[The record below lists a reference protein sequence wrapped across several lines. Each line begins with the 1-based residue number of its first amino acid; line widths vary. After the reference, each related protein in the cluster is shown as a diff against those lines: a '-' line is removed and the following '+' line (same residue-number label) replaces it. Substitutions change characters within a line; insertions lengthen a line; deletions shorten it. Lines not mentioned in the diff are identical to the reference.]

1 MKGVIRVQID
11 GYFASSNSGEGF
23 KNYYK
28 EVFGRLPRIYVIKGG
43 PGTGKSR
50 FMRDVAKYAESR
62 GWKSE
67 NYYCSSDPSSLD
79 GVILMRGGQC
89 VGVLDGTPPHTWELQ
104 LPGAREQM
112 IDLGEFWDDDILGA
126 RASEIERINEAKKA
140 CWKRAYKWLEGCT
153 DMCDII
159 RTYGESLI
167 NERDVVT
174 HAAAMLSAIPDGDCF
189 NARTALID
197 SVGMMGRVS
206 SDAFEHC
213 RTVYAVHDYLLTA
226 DILLRAL
233 IGEARRK
240 KLKIVVSYDPIDPRR
255 VDGVMVESGQV
266 SAVVVKQ
273 IAPQNCEQIYMCD
286 MCASADLNVTDEV
299 HRAERCYEKMLL
311 GAKAVL
317 SDVGNR
323 HFELEQIYV
332 SAMNFD
338 AKQRFTEHFCTKV
351 FGE

>member
-28 EVFGRLPRIYVIKGG
+28 EVFGKVPRIYVIKGG

-50 FMRDVAKYAESR
+50 FMRDVAKYAELR
-62 GWKSE
+62 GWECE

-79 GVILMRGGQC
+79 GVILAREGQC
-89 VGVLDGTPPHTWELQ
+89 VGVLDGTPPHTWEPQ
-104 LPGAREQM
+104 LPGAREQ
-112 IDLGEFWDDDILGA
+112 IINLGDFWDEKALEE
-126 RASEIERINEAKKA
+126 RAGEIERINKAKNA
-140 CWKRAYKWLEGCT
+140 CWRRAYKWLEGCT

-159 RTYGESLI
+159 RAYGESLI
-167 NERDVVT
+167 NDRDVAA
-174 HAAAMLSAIPDGDCF
+174 HAAAMLSTVPDGDAF
-189 NARTALID
+189 SIRTALID

-213 RTVYAVHDYLLTA
+213 GKVYAVNDHFLTA

-233 IGEARRK
+233 IGESQRK

-255 VDGVMVESGQV
+255 VDGVMVDRGQI

-273 IAPQNCEQIYMCD
+273 TAPQNCEQIYMRELC
-286 MCASADLNVTDEV
+286 MCADDVVAGEV
-299 HRAERCYEKMLL
+299 YRAERCYEKMLL
-311 GAKAVL
+311 GAKSAL
-317 SDVGNR
+317 ADVGNR

-338 AKQRFTEHFCTKV
+338 AKQRFTEDFCAKV